1 MADAKDGQSL
11 LFHLGVGVFQEGGN
25 LLNFL
30 FCQSKITIKDFIV
43 SIVDTVYM
51 IYRYIMCSLFNNYT
65 QILKHSKYRWSTG
78 VIQVC
83 KID

>member
-1 MADAKDGQSL
+1 MSKTGRVYC
-11 LFHLGVGVFQEGGN
+11 FIWGWGCFRKGGN

-30 FCQSKITIKDFIV
+30 FCQSKITLKDFIV

-51 IYRYIMCSLFNNYT
+51 IYRYIMCSLFYNYT

>member
-1 MADAKDGQSL
+1 MPKTGRVYC
-11 LFHLGVGVFQEGGN
+11 FIWGGGGCFRKGGN

-30 FCQSKITIKDFIV
+30 FCQSKITLKDFIV

-51 IYRYIMCSLFNNYT
+51 IYRYIMCSLFYNYT